1 VSYRSGDRRQHGRM
15 ALTFVL
21 DPPLTPSLRNQVVR
35 LWTEVTN
42 AGGAVGFVAPV
53 TEAEVRPVAE
63 AAFVGVEQGPDR
75 LLVGM
80 DGQTLAAVVFLV
92 DNRFALK
99 AHWRVLK
106 RVMVLPGSQGR
117 GYGSALLREAA
128 EVARAMGL
136 DALQVTLRDGHGLE
150 GFYAKAGYR
159 VIGRVP
165 GALRVAPGDDRDEV
179 FMWLDLWGPDVRGR
193 GGDGVEAE
201 AAEDGFAVG

>member
-1 VSYRSGDRRQHGRM
+1 M

-21 DPPLTPSLRNQVVR
+21 DPLLTPALREQIVH

-53 TEAEVRPVAE
+53 TEDDVRPVAE
-63 AAFVGVEQGPDR
+63 AAFAGVERGPDR
-75 LLVGM
+75 LLIGV
-80 DGQTLAAVVFLV
+80 DGEQLAALVFLV
-92 DNRFALK
+92 DNRFGLK

-117 GYGSALLREAA
+117 GYGAALLREAA
-128 EVARAMGL
+128 AVARVMGL
-136 DALQVTLRDGHGLE
+136 EALQVTLRDGHGLE

-159 VIGRVP
+159 VIGRIP
-165 GALRVAPGDDRDEV
+165 GALRVAAGDDRDEV
-179 FMWLDLWGPDVRGR
+179 VMWLDLRGPHVRGR

-201 AAEDGFAVG
+201 AAQDGFAVG